1 MAENSQRP
9 AKMWVQEP
17 CKQAH
22 CLGEEAY
29 DGTGGGGCF
38 MAVLLSEQ
46 HRDNTHMVE
55 QLPTTQP
62 CTSVQ
67 L

>member
-9 AKMWVQEP
+9 AKMWVQKP

-38 MAVLLSEQ
+38 VAVLL
-46 HRDNTHMVE
+46 
-55 QLPTTQP
+55 
-62 CTSVQ
+62 
-67 L
+67 